1 MTSRKFLFAA
11 MILLSLCFCI
21 NSVNG
26 EILCSYAGPETSQ
39 DYMRLYNFTVSGPS
53 PLKEGDKITV
63 SFKLQ
68 NSHPNQSDIKLGSKG
83 IFASVIDPNNID
95 SSFGFVYAGST
106 IKSGQMVIFDTT
118 TTPDKAGTW
127 KLWPSYH
134 IISGKTE
141 KLGPDEWHV
150 CVLNVGAVVVDSD
163 KDGFPDSEDNCP
175 SVSNQDQKDSDKDGL
190 GDACDQCDDR
200 DSDGDG
206 IVNCV
211 DKCMQAKE
219 TFNKYQDEDGCPD
232 SIPVQE
238 PAVNK
243 TAPKT
248 FVIKL
253 PVSIGLPSQSV
264 TINQP
269 TRDTVREGP
278 LGDSAFEDED
288 NDSVPNI
295 QDRCLG
301 TPAGSS
307 VYDNGCRCK
316 DTDRGME
323 IYRPGNVTH
332 LDGPM
337 EFNET
342 DRCWGDTLREN
353 FCTERDT
360 PDFRVVTCDYG
371 CEDGACK
378 TLEFFV
384 PEMEIMVRAA
394 CASASGTCSDGV
406 QNQDETGVDCGG
418 ICTPCNT
425 LCLTPTRYAPA
436 DTPCTKHFVGGG
448 TYVSASGR
456 RIEGVYTVSND
467 RESDTFRVDYTWT
480 NNGLEC
486 VCQFY
491 EVCDEGLDFVIDEAL
506 DCCSRGGSE
515 IAAAAEPALCEDALR
530 ESGGDCKKCTGLYI
544 ILGLGRYARWMQG
557 YRRTIGMNYIVCGGC
572 DDDGWCDAAPAERL
586 INEHRTGICRDYS
599 LAVSTLLRKAG
610 YTQNEVFNF
619 CDGAHCYNLVKFPGD
634 SMYHVVDTT
643 GNTQDVTLGGLPG
656 GYPYC
661 DNLDESKWCYK
672 VRTTNRRGDP
682 SYYYTGTIADVYE
695 YWSIVGSGGRYE
707 YPMRSGGGAGSLGCT
722 KFSDCNDICGSEA
735 GACPSGISC
744 LPQSGPGVAVGK
756 DNFAIPDFAP
766 SVNEVI
772 GCS

>member
-1 MTSRKFLFAA
+1 MGHGRLLFVAC
-11 MILLSLCFCI
+11 LLSCLIIFSAASEAASTQYVSQLKVAPL
-21 NSVNG
+21 NLSANLSKNVSV
-26 EILCSYAGPETSQ
+26 T
-39 DYMRLYNFTVSGPS
+39 
-53 PLKEGDKITV
+53 
-63 SFKLQ
+63 
-68 NSHPNQSDIKLGSKG
+68 
-83 IFASVIDPNNID
+83 
-95 SSFGFVYAGST
+95 
-106 IKSGQMVIFDTT
+106 DT
-118 TTPDKAGTW
+118 
-127 KLWPSYH
+127 
-134 IISGKTE
+134 
-141 KLGPDEWHV
+141 
-150 CVLNVGAVVVDSD
+150 
-163 KDGFPDSEDNCP
+163 
-175 SVSNQDQKDSDKDGL
+175 
-190 GDACDQCDDR
+190 
-200 DSDGDG
+200 DGDG
-206 IVNCV
+206 IPDSS
-211 DKCMQAKE
+211 DKCVKEKE
-219 TFNKYQDEDGCPD
+219 TFNKYLDEDGCPD
-232 SIPVQE
+232 NVSSAQPNLTLQQNIQVQPVIPVLTNQANATNNTAANVTNKL
-238 PAVNK
+238 AV
-243 TAPKT
+243 T
-248 FVIKL
+248 
-253 PVSIGLPSQSV
+253 PVSAPAKSVTIRLPSSSINGSGQSV
-264 TINQP
+264 TINAP
-269 TRDTVREGP
+269 TRDTVTDGP
-278 LGDSAFEDED
+278 IMPGAFEDGDDDGVINIED
-288 NDSVPNI
+288 ECP
-295 QDRCLG
+295 G

-307 VYDNGCRCK
+307 VYDNGCRCR

-323 IYRPGNVTH
+323 IYDAGNATH

-353 FCTERDT
+353 FCTDRDT
-360 PDFRVVTCDYG
+360 PDFRVITCEHG
-371 CEDGACK
+371 CENGACK
-378 TLEFFV
+378 TLTFEMA
-384 PEMEIMVRAA
+384 PTEMEIMVRAA
-394 CASASGTCSDGV
+394 CASASGTCSDEI

-418 ICTPCNT
+418 ICPPCNT
-425 LCLTPTRYAPA
+425 LCTTPTKYAPA

-456 RIEGVYTVSND
+456 RTEGVYTVSND
-467 RESDTFRVDYTWT
+467 RESDPYRVDYTWT

-515 IAAAAEPALCEDALR
+515 IASAAEPDLCEEALR

-557 YRRTIGMNYIVCGGC
+557 YSRTIGMNYIVCGGC
-572 DDDGWCDAAPAERL
+572 GEDHWCDAAPAERL
-586 INEHRTGICRDYS
+586 INEHHTGICRDYS

-661 DNLDESKWCYK
+661 DNLNESKWCYK

-682 SYYYTGTIADVYE
+682 SYYYTGPISDVYE
-695 YWSIVGSGGRYE
+695 YWRVVGSGGSYD
-707 YPMRSGGGAGSLGCT
+707 YPMRSGGGAGMLGCT

-735 GACPSGISC
+735 GTCPSGISC

-772 GCS
+772 GCT